1 MHAYTKACI
10 GLVLE
15 YLWIVYFNVSPWPFI
30 PLELMAF
37 VCFLVALPPSLSCSV
52 NVSWITST
60 PQAQHPSLSHNVFA
74 NPAGN
79 SSVLPTP
86 TYNKNTRPQWTASLY
101 PFLLSCSTMT
111 VWWGGKEGVN
121 VTEEV
126 QRCYVWRLGSP
137 PELAYYITELLSGTV
152 EAEAGNVQVPL
163 QRTMRTKSIWKKNN
177 VKGIVHAIYICYFT
191 ENSMC
196 KDRVQSSL
204 WVCLTSHCHQ
214 PLALSNDN
222 QWMSIILKWA
232 FSW

>member
-1 MHAYTKACI
+1 MHAFTEACI

-15 YLWIVYFNVSPWPFI
+15 YLWIVYFNVPPWPFI
-30 PLELMAF
+30 PLELMAL
-37 VCFLVALPPSLSCSV
+37 VCFLAALPPSLLCSV

-60 PQAQHPSLSHNVFA
+60 LQAQHSSLAHNVFA

-79 SSVLPTP
+79 SPVLPTP

-111 VWWGGKEGVN
+111 GWWGCKEGVN

-126 QRCYVWRLGSP
+126 QRCCVWRLCSR

-163 QRTMRTKSIWKKNN
+163 QRIMRTKSIWKSY
-177 VKGIVHAIYICYFT
+177 VKGIVHPIYMCYFT
-191 ENSMC
+191 ENSH
-196 KDRVQSSL
+196 VQGQSS
-204 WVCLTSHCHQ
+204 V
-214 PLALSNDN
+214 LALFFLN
-222 QWMSIILKWA
+222 
-232 FSW
+232 

>member
-79 SSVLPTP
+79 SPVLPTP

-163 QRTMRTKSIWKKNN
+163 QRIMRTKRLWKNN
-177 VKGIVHAIYICYFT
+177 VKGIVHP
-191 ENSMC
+191 NSNLHLLFYR
-196 KDRVQSSL
+196 KLYVQGQSS
-204 WVCLTSHCHQ
+204 VLT
-214 PLALSNDN
+214 LGLFN
-222 QWMSIILKWA
+222 
-232 FSW
+232 